1 MLSCAENSQERAMEG
16 KNGASAS
23 LKEQRHKAAER
34 YRRAGFP
41 AYAELVEQG
50 HADACSQMKAVQSK
64 S

>member
-1 MLSCAENSQERAMEG
+1 MDRKSGE
-16 KNGASAS
+16 ASAS
-23 LKEQRHKAAER
+23 LQEQRHRAAER

-50 HADACSQMKAVQSK
+50 HADLCSQMKVVQSK